1 MADSTH
7 AGHGGK
13 NNFDMGAGGGGRWE
27 RTEVLKIQAHFR
39 AWNPNWLEVG
49 DTLATNV
56 NQNLINIVNN
66 TNRVSNS
73 RERTLSHHL
82 NAFNGKATGAEV
94 WYYAGDEV
102 MRQKAARISSIIAKT
117 LGIPDRGPKATTSLY
132 VVSYTNAHC
141 LLIEWYFVDN
151 PNDRAA
157 WDRNG
162 TAAMNAV
169 MKELGMKTPNTGGE
183 KPVTSAD
190 YNTINGKKYWKKKGH
205 YTALRD
211 DVMYSDPSL
220 SKKTGNII
228 KAGTRY
234 NILEFAITGSGY
246 VRAKMVINGYT
257 YYFTMREDFWK
268 YTQ

>member
-7 AGHGGK
+7 AAHGGK

-82 NAFNGKATGAEV
+82 NAFNGKATGSEV
-94 WYYAGDEV
+94 WYYAGDEL

-162 TAAMNAV
+162 GNAMNAV
-169 MKELGMKTPNTGGE
+169 MKELGMKTPNTGGG

-190 YNTINGKKYWKKKGH
+190 YNSINGKKYWKKKGH
-205 YTALRD
+205 YTALCD
-211 DVMYSDPSL
+211 DVMYSDPQL
-220 SKKTGNII
+220 TKKTGNII